1 MTTGQ
6 DVRSSLIAAL
16 AIAASATACTVSRGA
31 GATGEVFQQGPDLV
45 LVDRRTAAAQG
56 ERIIEYHEHG
66 EVRMIAITAGDGTS
80 YFLIPPVC
88 ASNADCDDTWSR
100 VDWTPARF

>member
-6 DVRSSLIAAL
+6 GVRCSLIAAL
-16 AIAASATACTVSRGA
+16 AISASATACTASRGI
-31 GATGEVFQQGPDLV
+31 ATTEAVSQGPDLV
-45 LVDRRTAAAQG
+45 LVDRREAAARG

-66 EVRMIAITAGDGTS
+66 EVRMIAITADDGTS
-80 YFLIPPVC
+80 YFLIPPAC
-88 ASNADCDDTWSR
+88 TNADCDGAWSR